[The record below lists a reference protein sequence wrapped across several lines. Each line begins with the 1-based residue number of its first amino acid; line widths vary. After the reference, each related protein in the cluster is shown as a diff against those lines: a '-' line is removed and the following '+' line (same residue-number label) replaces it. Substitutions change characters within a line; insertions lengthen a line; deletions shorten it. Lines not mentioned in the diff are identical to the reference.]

1 LAETHYKAYQSL
13 SSGTGYSEINSNVT
27 SASYNITGL
36 TNGTTYYF
44 KVTAVNT
51 VGESIDSVVESSMP
65 IMTLTGVA
73 INVSANQLT
82 GTTTAMEYSLDS
94 TKGTNGSWV
103 TATSTN
109 TSVTFDAGEVYVREI
124 AAPSN
129 FRVVTTLSAAALAP
143 SGIAVDVAAGHI
155 TGTAS
160 GQEYSLDNGDTW
172 ADASATTTAVVF
184 TGGEDVIVRVKATS
198 TTLAS
203 LATSGASNGR

>member
-1 LAETHYKAYQSL
+1 
-13 SSGTGYSEINSNVT
+13 
-27 SASYNITGL
+27 
-36 TNGTTYYF
+36 
-44 KVTAVNT
+44 
-51 VGESIDSVVESSMP
+51 MP

-94 TKGTNGSWV
+94 TNGTNGSWV

-124 AAPSN
+124 AAPGN
-129 FRVVTTLSAAALAP
+129 FRVITTLSAAALAP

-203 LATSGASNGR
+203 LATSLLSVATQELAPSGIAVNVQSKGSQIPFTMSGNAKSCTGFFEPAILMPCVK